1 MIWGR
6 TEVVKST
13 AGTGEITLSEG
24 VVVIA
29 DLHLDPADLVAC
41 EEFAVWVR
49 ARPNSTRLIILGDLF
64 DAWVGPGH
72 ASSEGASIA
81 LHALKGHGTR
91 GGAVHLLWGNRDFLL
106 DERVAVQAG
115 ATLHGDALIGVD
127 ESGRRTLF
135 VHGDELC
142 TMDVSYQRMRRVLR
156 SKLVSGG
163 LLSLPLFASLWLA
176 RRLRNESKRA
186 ITAKAP
192 EEMAMQEH
200 VVTALCEA
208 HSSSSLVCGHA
219 HRWRDETVDG
229 GLRWIVLD
237 AFGGDLDSLAVDSDG
252 RLVGAPSGFK
262 KERRS

>member
-6 TEVVKST
+6 TELVNSKT
-13 AGTGEITLSEG
+13 ETREITLAEG

-29 DLHLDPADLVAC
+29 DLHLDPAAPVDC
-41 EEFAVWVR
+41 EEFAAWVR
-49 ARPNSTRLIILGDLF
+49 ACPSSTTLIILGDLF

-81 LHALKGHGTR
+81 LGALKGHGAR
-91 GGAVHLLWGNRDFLL
+91 GGTVHLLWGNRDFLL

-115 ATLHGDALIGVD
+115 ATLHGDALVGVD
-127 ESGRRTLF
+127 ERGRRTLF

-142 TMDVSYQRMRRVLR
+142 TLDVSYQRMRRVLR

-186 ITAKAP
+186 ISAKAP

-200 VVTALCEA
+200 VVASLCES
-208 HSSSSLVCGHA
+208 HGSSSLVCGHA

-237 AFGGDLDSLAVDSDG
+237 AFGGDLDSLTVDSDG